1 MHQQHTAT
9 QQHEEYMIQKLQQM
23 EKHIYQLESQL
34 GVANQEIS
42 NLKQQKTQLQHQLND
57 IQINS
62 VGQEF
67 AEAISKSSVERVLQ
81 RKEKGVNK
89 VKKQP
94 GTLKLDLLN
103 QIFTEYPNLVRPIIH
118 IKLTDEDFN

>member
-1 MHQQHTAT
+1 MHQQHTTT

-42 NLKQQKTQLQHQLND
+42 NLKQQKTQLQQQLND

-67 AEAISKSSVERVLQ
+67 TEAISKSSVDRVLQ
-81 RKEKGVNK
+81 RKDKSVNK

-94 GTLKLDLLN
+94 GALKLDLLN